1 MWNLLGLAH
10 SFNKNFDEAERAF
23 RKASE
28 LAPDVALYW
37 TNLSSLLR
45 VKGRLSENSHLTTLA
60 RECSHK
66 AIDLQPQ
73 NARLYVDVALTY
85 LDESDFSAA
94 RQWLDRGLS
103 CEAKT
108 AMDEL
113 EALLVLAELHV
124 KAKDYEKV
132 KDVAEQV
139 KNIPE
144 ATIPVIAYASKRL
157 TSLGFEMFKANDY
170 FSALAMVE
178 AAQFLY
184 YKKERVGLEVEL
196 RSAVDCLNE
205 FSALET
211 DSQVIEPVKRLA
223 SMMVSRLLDEDE
235 IPYSAFIDV
244 YLSLKDYQGS
254 AVVSSFERLKSAY
267 PNIVS
272 ISPETID
279 EAREK
284 GVMLMELDELEK
296 DDSVVQ
302 PVKDL
307 CRYICHNA
315 LGGGRDG
322 TVIGMIGTA
331 IDNTPTKLLRASVTS
346 VRKKYPK
353 IYSSQKQLFDELVRA
368 SRRW

>member
-1 MWNLLGLAH
+1 MMQCGTCWGLPIR
-10 SFNKNFDEAERAF
+10 SIRTSMKLSESF

-37 TNLSSLLR
+37 TNLSSLFR
-45 VKGRLSENSHLTTLA
+45 DKGRLSENSHLTTLA

-144 ATIPVIAYASKRL
+144 ATIPVIAYASKKTYIFGIRDVQSQL
-157 TSLGFEMFKANDY
+157 TTSVHWPWLRPHSFFTIRK
-170 FSALAMVE
+170 SAL
-178 AAQFLY
+178 
-184 YKKERVGLEVEL
+184 
-196 RSAVDCLNE
+196 D
-205 FSALET
+205 
-211 DSQVIEPVKRLA
+211 
-223 SMMVSRLLDEDE
+223 
-235 IPYSAFIDV
+235 
-244 YLSLKDYQGS
+244 
-254 AVVSSFERLKSAY
+254 
-267 PNIVS
+267 
-272 ISPETID
+272 
-279 EAREK
+279 
-284 GVMLMELDELEK
+284 
-296 DDSVVQ
+296 
-302 PVKDL
+302 
-307 CRYICHNA
+307 
-315 LGGGRDG
+315 
-322 TVIGMIGTA
+322 
-331 IDNTPTKLLRASVTS
+331 
-346 VRKKYPK
+346 
-353 IYSSQKQLFDELVRA
+353 
-368 SRRW
+368 